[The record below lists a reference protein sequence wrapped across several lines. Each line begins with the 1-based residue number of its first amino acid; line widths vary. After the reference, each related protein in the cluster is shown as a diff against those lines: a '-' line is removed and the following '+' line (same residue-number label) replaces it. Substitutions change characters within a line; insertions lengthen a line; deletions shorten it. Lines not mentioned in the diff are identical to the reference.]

1 MLTNLPLR
9 FRISK
14 RHRQNGALLIE
25 VLVSILLLS
34 FGMLALGAMLS
45 FAVQAPKLS
54 GQRATA
60 VTLASSYIERIRA
73 NKPGFEEGFYDKPSS
88 YPNLPELKL
97 CAYPDCKYETLAT
110 MDFGEFA
117 TDVRKQLP
125 AGGMLMLRDDSSGTA
140 SKTIGNLWIVWRE
153 PSIWREPSTLDA
165 LNPSLSDNCPAELT
179 DAYPSPKPRCVY
191 VRFTV

>member
-9 FRISK
+9 FRIAK

-45 FAVQAPKLS
+45 IAVQAPKLS
-54 GQRATA
+54 GHRATA

-97 CAYPDCKYETLAT
+97 CAYPECNYDSLAT

-125 AGGMLMLRDDSSGTA
+125 AGGMLMLRDNSSGTA

-153 PSIWREPSTLDA
+153 PSTLAA
-165 LNPSLSDNCPAELT
+165 LNPSHSDNCPAELT
-179 DAYPSPKPRCVY
+179 NAYPFPKPRCVY